1 MSTITK
7 VLIKCYNVVTKKTKG
22 EKSMMN
28 LKKMAFAVAMMV
40 TVGTVATPIAGVQ
53 AASKITVS
61 KQTNSNCDFSSGK
74 LNYKITG
81 KNTCT
86 VTGVSA
92 KGKNSTSCTIPS
104 TVTCN
109 GKTYKVTNVAK
120 NAFSN
125 CNKLKTI
132 TCNKSLK
139 TSGSNC
145 FGNAVVK
152 FCK

>member
-1 MSTITK
+1 
-7 VLIKCYNVVTKKTKG
+7 
-22 EKSMMN
+22 MMN

-40 TVGTVATPIAGVQ
+40 TVGTVATPVTGAQ
-53 AASKITVS
+53 AASKLNFS
-61 KQTNSNCDFSSGK
+61 SQTSNCDFSSGK

-86 VTGVSA
+86 VTGLSSKGNNA
-92 KGKNSTSCTIPS
+92 KSCTIPS
-104 TVTCN
+104 TVKCN
-109 GKTYKVTNVAK
+109 GKTYKVTNVAN
-120 NAFSN
+120 NAFKN
-125 CNKLKTI
+125 CNNLKSI

-145 FGNAVVK
+145 FGNSTVK

>member
-1 MSTITK
+1 
-7 VLIKCYNVVTKKTKG
+7 
-22 EKSMMN
+22 MMN

-40 TVGTVATPIAGVQ
+40 TVGTVATPVTGAQ
-53 AASKITVS
+53 AASKINCLN
-61 KQTNSNCDFSSGK
+61 QTNSNTFSSGK

-86 VTGVSA
+86 VTGLSSKGSNA
-92 KGKNSTSCTIPS
+92 KSCTIPS
-104 TVTCN
+104 TVNCN
-109 GKTYKVTNVAK
+109 GKTYKVTNVAN
-120 NAFSN
+120 NAFKNS
-125 CNKLKTI
+125 NKLKSI

-145 FGNAVVK
+145 FGNATVK